1 MRTSLVDG
9 ARTWGSFDVQSDRF
23 GVTRYRLTV
32 YPPGISAA
40 QRRRLRVWRGWP
52 IWGSALWL
60 LAELILTQVLD
71 PWTALAMST
80 ATVLCAGAL
89 AWWWADGLGAQ
100 VHTKAASVLHGHPDA
115 QSRTIAAE
123 LTTLAE
129 AMAVTDTCL
138 AGGDITAVDHELMWW
153 RVYQRLA
160 PERSQSEVRRA

>member
-1 MRTSLVDG
+1 MRTSLIDG
-9 ARTWGSFDVQSDRF
+9 ACTWGSFDVQSDRF

-32 YPPGISAA
+32 YPPGINTT

-52 IWGSALWL
+52 MWGFALWL

-80 ATVLCAGAL
+80 ATVLGAGAL
-89 AWWWADGLGAQ
+89 AWWRADGLGAH
-100 VHTKAASVLHGHPDA
+100 VRTRAVSVLNGHQDA
-115 QSRTIAAE
+115 QSRAVAE
-123 LTTLAE
+123 EITTLAE

-160 PERSQSEVRRA
+160 PERFQSEVRRA